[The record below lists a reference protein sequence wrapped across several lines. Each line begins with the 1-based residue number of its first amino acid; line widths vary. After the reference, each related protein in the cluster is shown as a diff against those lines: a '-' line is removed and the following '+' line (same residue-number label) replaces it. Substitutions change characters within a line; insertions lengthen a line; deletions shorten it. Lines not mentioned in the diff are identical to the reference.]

1 MEKEKG
7 EFPIQTY
14 SIKELAKHYRFSTK
28 TLKRNIK
35 RLNVDLGPRLGN
47 MFSPKQVRI
56 IVDNLGKPLSWL
68 VAFVVSMFAGLDGSA
83 DGADADGGEGKGDG
97 LSKTGKS

>member
-14 SIKELAKHYRFSTK
+14 SIKELAAHYRFSTK
-28 TLKRNIK
+28 TLMRNIK
-35 RLNVDLGPRLGN
+35 RLKVDLGPRLGN

-68 VAFVVSMFAGLDGSA
+68 VAFVVGMFAGS
-83 DGADADGGEGKGDG
+83 DGADDDGGEGKGDG
-97 LSKTGKS
+97 QKLGSKV